1 MSFVLSTFITA
12 LISIITKLVTKDLAE
27 KVLRPVLIFVL
38 EKIVSSSKN
47 TVDDEMVA
55 PIIKALR
62 DTNE

>member
-1 MSFVLSTFITA
+1 MSIVLSTLITA

-38 EKIVSSSKN
+38 EKIVASSQN